1 MGSSASV
8 ARSSYLDRVL
18 VKRVDYGTKVVQVF
32 IRHLIPDHMLV
43 RLRVNFG
50 KFEVRM
56 TDYRKLDSLFSER
69 DLQEHL
75 LTNATASTGAVVGN
89 K

>member
-1 MGSSASV
+1 
-8 ARSSYLDRVL
+8 
-18 VKRVDYGTKVVQVF
+18 
-32 IRHLIPDHMLV
+32 MLV